1 MFKRILVPVDFTEK
15 SLKAV
20 DMAHDLAV
28 QSGAE
33 VILLHVIE
41 RIEHLDTEFDEL
53 KPFYDRLAK
62 SARKG
67 LLEFSERFE
76 ADSVKVVDAIMYG
89 KRTQEIVRFAIDNN
103 ADLIIMAS
111 HRIDP
116 DRPGHDWSSISY
128 AVAILAPCPVLL
140 AK

>member
-28 QSGAE
+28 LSGAE

-41 RIEHLDTEFDEL
+41 RIEHLDSEFDEL

-62 SARKG
+62 SARKS
-67 LLEFSERFE
+67 LLEFSERFLTDNLQVE
-76 ADSVKVVDAIMYG
+76 DMILYG
-89 KRTQEIVRFAIDNN
+89 KRTDGIIRFAIENR

-111 HRIDP
+111 HRNDP